1 MRILLKTFLLVCFCN
16 FSLAQGWS
24 LIWEDNFSGS
34 TLDQSK
40 WTHALGTGS
49 QNGLWGWGNGE
60 LQFYQADNA
69 EVSNGTLK
77 IIAKEEP
84 TGIVDSWGNTMY
96 YSSSRI
102 KTENTFEVRYGKIEA
117 RIKTVNGEGFWPA
130 FWMLPSGG
138 SWPCDGEIDIMEQW
152 GNDWPTV
159 ETTGAAHVG
168 SCPGQS
174 FYMSYQHQIQNGSFA
189 SDFHTYA
196 IHWDEDYIAWFVD
209 GTKVYQVSPS
219 SFPNQYPWP
228 FNSNQWYLILNL
240 AITQNGPNSL
250 TVFPSQ
256 IEVDYVRVYENNGTL
271 GCNDPQAVNYSSSA
285 TIADGS
291 CEYLVTFRVDMNNVS
306 QAFTIPEV
314 NGTFNNWCG
323 SCWAMEDLDGDG
335 IWEKQITMLEGY
347 YELKFSADN
356 WSIMESL
363 DPAWACTNGN
373 NQYTNRTLVVDQNKV
388 ICPEWGQCTP
398 TCNSIII
405 SNVNEFSNSEFKLYP
420 NPSNGLINLSANNAE
435 NLKITTLL
443 GKVVFEKPQLEDKT
457 IDVQHLP
464 SGVYYCSYTSNNTL
478 YSEKILLIK

>member
-1 MRILLKTFLLVCFCN
+1 
-16 FSLAQGWS
+16 
-24 LIWEDNFSGS
+24 
-34 TLDQSK
+34 
-40 WTHALGTGS
+40 
-49 QNGLWGWGNGE
+49 
-60 LQFYQADNA
+60 
-69 EVSNGTLK
+69 
-77 IIAKEEP
+77 
-84 TGIVDSWGNTMY
+84 
-96 YSSSRI
+96 
-102 KTENTFEVRYGKIEA
+102 
-117 RIKTVNGEGFWPA
+117 
-130 FWMLPSGG
+130 MLPSGG

-335 IWEKQITMLEGY
+335 IWEK
-347 YELKFSADN
+347 
-356 WSIMESL
+356 
-363 DPAWACTNGN
+363 TNH
-373 NQYTNRTLVVDQNKV
+373 
-388 ICPEWGQCTP
+388 
-398 TCNSIII
+398 
-405 SNVNEFSNSEFKLYP
+405 
-420 NPSNGLINLSANNAE
+420 NA
-435 NLKITTLL
+435 
-443 GKVVFEKPQLEDKT
+443 
-457 IDVQHLP
+457 
-464 SGVYYCSYTSNNTL
+464 
-478 YSEKILLIK
+478 